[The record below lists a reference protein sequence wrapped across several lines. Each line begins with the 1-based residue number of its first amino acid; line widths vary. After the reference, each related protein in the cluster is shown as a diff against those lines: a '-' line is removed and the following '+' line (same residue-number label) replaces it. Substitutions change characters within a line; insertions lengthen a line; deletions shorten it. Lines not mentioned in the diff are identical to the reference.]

1 MKFAFFF
8 PLEFHVMVIPG
19 HLHEHFFF
27 YIPGLTTHKKFFR
40 KYGLINQVLKLIQ
53 TQNVARAE
61 AINY

>member
-40 KYGLINQVLKLIQ
+40 KYGLIKPSTETDTNTKCGKS
-53 TQNVARAE
+53 
-61 AINY
+61 